1 MIPFKLPGGL
11 SSVFFEEAFF
21 VLKRFCDYFEEVL
34 GALILSIM
42 LVVTFANVVT
52 RYLIT
57 YPLAFTEEITISM
70 FVWIV
75 LLGTSIAFRRNA
87 HLAMTFFYDLMPR
100 SLKKFCF
107 IISTAVSLTFFA
119 LLGWLGALQVL
130 DEWELGVT
138 SDALAIPT
146 CIYSSAIPV
155 FSAIIII
162 RILQAARITLREK
175 SY

>member
-1 MIPFKLPGGL
+1 M
-11 SSVFFEEAFF
+11 
-21 VLKRFCDYFEEVL
+21 LKKFCDHFEEVL
-34 GALILSIM
+34 GALILAVM
-42 LVVTFANVVT
+42 LVVTFVNVVT

-75 LLGTSIAFRRNA
+75 LLGTAIAFRRNA

-107 IISTAVSLTFFA
+107 LLSTAISIAFFA
-119 LLGWLGALQVL
+119 ILGWLGAIQVF
-130 DEWELGVT
+130 DEWSLGVT
-138 SDALAIPT
+138 SDALAIPA
-146 CIYSSAIPV
+146 CIYSSAIPL
-155 FSAIIII
+155 FSLLIVV
-162 RILQAARITLREK
+162 RILQAARVTLREK

>member
-1 MIPFKLPGGL
+1 M
-11 SSVFFEEAFF
+11 
-21 VLKRFCDYFEEVL
+21 LKRLCDHFEEVL
-34 GALILSIM
+34 GAFILAVM

-75 LLGTSIAFRRNA
+75 LLGTSVAFRRNA

-100 SLKKFCF
+100 GLKKLCF
-107 IISTAVSLTFFA
+107 LVSTAVSLAFFSI
-119 LLGWLGALQVL
+119 LGCLGALQVY
-130 DEWELGVT
+130 DEWALGVT
-138 SDALAIPT
+138 SDALAIPA
-146 CIYSSAIPV
+146 CIYSSAIPL
-155 FSAIIII
+155 FSLLIVV
-162 RILQAARITLREK
+162 RILQAARVTLREK

>member
-1 MIPFKLPGGL
+1 M
-11 SSVFFEEAFF
+11 
-21 VLKRFCDYFEEVL
+21 LKKICDHFEEVL
-34 GALILSIM
+34 GALILAVM

-75 LLGTSIAFRRNA
+75 LLGTSFRRNA
-87 HLAMTFFYDLMPR
+87 HLAMTFFYDFMPR
-100 SLKKFCF
+100 GLKKLCF
-107 IISTAVSLTFFA
+107 LLSTAVSLAFFS
-119 LLGWLGALQVL
+119 LLGWLGALQVY

-138 SDALAIPT
+138 SDALAIPA
-146 CIYSSAIPV
+146 CIYSSAIPL
-155 FSAIIII
+155 FSLLIVI
-162 RILQAARITLREK
+162 RILQAARVTLREK

>member
-1 MIPFKLPGGL
+1 MKEGEEFADPPLNDSFQTSRRLVLRLFRGG
-11 SSVFFEEAFF
+11 FF
-21 VLKRFCDYFEEVL
+21 VLKRLCDYFEEVL

-107 IISTAVSLTFFA
+107 IISTAVSLTLTVQIGRA
-119 LLGWLGALQVL
+119 
-130 DEWELGVT
+130 
-138 SDALAIPT
+138 S
-146 CIYSSAIPV
+146 C
-155 FSAIIII
+155 
-162 RILQAARITLREK
+162 RERV
-175 SY
+175 

>member
-1 MIPFKLPGGL
+1 MAPDSTFQGG
-11 SSVFFEEAFF
+11 FF
-21 VLKRFCDYFEEVL
+21 VLKKICDHFEELL
-34 GALILSIM
+34 GAFILSVM
-42 LVVTFANVVT
+42 LIVTFANVVT

-87 HLAMTFFYDLMPR
+87 HLAMSFFYDLMPR
-100 SLKKFCF
+100 GLKKLCF
-107 IISTAVSLTFFA
+107 LFSTAACLTFFSILA
-119 LLGWLGALQVL
+119 WLGGLQVH
-130 DEWELGVT
+130 DEWALGVT

-146 CIYSSAIPV
+146 FIYSSAIPV
-155 FSAIIII
+155 FSVLILV
-162 RILQAARITLREK
+162 RIVQSARTTLREK